1 MKIPT
6 CFEGNKGL
14 VRATGVLWTCAD
26 RSWSGKATYIKA
38 AGPGMRA
45 ELIGHVMH
53 GQIAPIVALP
63 LFSG

>member
-1 MKIPT
+1 MPRE
-6 CFEGNKGL
+6 CYG
-14 VRATGVLWTCAD
+14 RAPIAPGAA
-26 RSWSGKATYIKA
+26 KATYIKA